1 MPDRLQDYLRQV
13 GEQIRWKRARPR
25 LLSELETHLLDQRDD
40 CLSQGMTEEEAQQEA
55 VRQMGDPVLI
65 GQSLD
70 AVHRPKPQWGLL
82 AAALVL
88 AGIGAALRLW
98 LTNGWAEGGYAV
110 ADVLFLLC
118 LGTAALMGTYLLD
131 YTWLYRHGKG
141 VSLAAL
147 ALLWL
152 VGLWTNGFPPFQY
165 QWGMLLYVGRVY
177 TFCMPLAFMLWLLPW
192 RGRGGKSLVAAFL
205 YLGAMLFG
213 MVLSM
218 QNGELIFVT
227 FVCLALLLVLAW
239 QDWFGWGKK
248 RTMTAALIALGAFAV
263 ALVLLFTQ
271 NAYLHERFLVAFW
284 PSRDPAR
291 RGFLGMALQ
300 QALQG
305 AQWMGQGMWGGE
317 HPYELTVAEAGRA
330 YFLVTVATKLGWLAA
345 LGILGA
351 LAGLL
356 VWLLV
361 KCLRQKNQ
369 IGRLVALAVLGPM
382 TLRLVLGGL
391 VVLLGLP
398 FWGSGVPLFFT
409 SGGAVVDLALLGFV
423 LSVFRHEAL
432 PVPGAPRPQ
441 TQ

>member
-218 QNGELIFVT
+218 QNGELPFVT
-227 FVCLALLLVLAW
+227 VTCLGLLLVLAW
-239 QDWFGWGKK
+239 LDWFGWGKK
-248 RTMTAALIALGAFAV
+248 RTVTAVLVALAAFAV
-263 ALVLLFTQ
+263 ALGFLFTQ
-271 NAYLHERFLVAFW
+271 NAYLHERFLVTFW
-284 PSRDPAR
+284 PSRDPAG

-398 FWGSGVPLFFT
+398 FWGSDVPLFFT

>member
-218 QNGELIFVT
+218 QNGELPFVT
-227 FVCLALLLVLAW
+227 VTCLGLLLVLAW
-239 QDWFGWGKK
+239 LDWFGWGKK
-248 RTMTAALIALGAFAV
+248 RTVTAVLVALAAFAV
-263 ALVLLFTQ
+263 ALGFLFTQ
-271 NAYLHERFLVAFW
+271 NAHLHERFLVTFW
-284 PSRDPAR
+284 PSRDPAG

-305 AQWMGQGMWGGE
+305 AQWMGQGMWGG
-317 HPYELTVAEAGRA
+317 RA
-330 YFLVTVATKLGWLAA
+330 SL
-345 LGILGA
+345 
-351 LAGLL
+351 
-356 VWLLV
+356 
-361 KCLRQKNQ
+361 
-369 IGRLVALAVLGPM
+369 
-382 TLRLVLGGL
+382 
-391 VVLLGLP
+391 
-398 FWGSGVPLFFT
+398 
-409 SGGAVVDLALLGFV
+409 
-423 LSVFRHEAL
+423 
-432 PVPGAPRPQ
+432 
-441 TQ
+441 

>member
-218 QNGELIFVT
+218 QNGELPFVT
-227 FVCLALLLVLAW
+227 VTCLGLLLVLAW
-239 QDWFGWGKK
+239 LDWFGWGKK
-248 RTMTAALIALGAFAV
+248 RTVTAVLVALAAFAV
-263 ALVLLFTQ
+263 ALGFLFTQ
-271 NAYLHERFLVAFW
+271 NAYLHERFLVTFW
-284 PSRDPAR
+284 PSRDPAG

-398 FWGSGVPLFFT
+398 FWDSGVPLFFT

>member
-1 MPDRLQDYLRQV
+1 M
-13 GEQIRWKRARPR
+13 
-25 LLSELETHLLDQRDD
+25 
-40 CLSQGMTEEEAQQEA
+40 
-55 VRQMGDPVLI
+55 
-65 GQSLD
+65 
-70 AVHRPKPQWGLL
+70 
-82 AAALVL
+82 
-88 AGIGAALRLW
+88 
-98 LTNGWAEGGYAV
+98 
-110 ADVLFLLC
+110 
-118 LGTAALMGTYLLD
+118 
-131 YTWLYRHGKG
+131 
-141 VSLAAL
+141 
-147 ALLWL
+147 
-152 VGLWTNGFPPFQY
+152 
-165 QWGMLLYVGRVY
+165 
-177 TFCMPLAFMLWLLPW
+177 
-192 RGRGGKSLVAAFL
+192 
-205 YLGAMLFG
+205 
-213 MVLSM
+213 
-218 QNGELIFVT
+218 
-227 FVCLALLLVLAW
+227 
-239 QDWFGWGKK
+239 
-248 RTMTAALIALGAFAV
+248 ALGF
-263 ALVLLFTQ
+263 LFTQ
-271 NAYLHERFLVAFW
+271 NAYLHERFLVTFW
-284 PSRDPAR
+284 PSRDPAG

-300 QALQG
+300 QAIQG

-317 HPYELTVAEAGRA
+317 YPYELTVAEAGRA
-330 YFLVTVATKLGWLAA
+330 YFLVTVATKLGWLPA

>member
-218 QNGELIFVT
+218 QNGELPFVT
-227 FVCLALLLVLAW
+227 VTCLGLLLVLAW
-239 QDWFGWGKK
+239 LDWFGWGKK
-248 RTMTAALIALGAFAV
+248 RTVTAVLVALAAFAV
-263 ALVLLFTQ
+263 ALGFLFTQ

-300 QALQG
+300 QAIQG

>member
-98 LTNGWAEGGYAV
+98 LTNGWAERGYAV

-218 QNGELIFVT
+218 QNGELPFVT
-227 FVCLALLLVLAW
+227 VTCLGLLLVLAW
-239 QDWFGWGKK
+239 LDWFGWGKK
-248 RTMTAALIALGAFAV
+248 RTVTAVLVALAAFAV
-263 ALVLLFTQ
+263 ALGFLFTQ
-271 NAYLHERFLVAFW
+271 NAYLHERFLVTFW
-284 PSRDPAR
+284 PSRDPAG